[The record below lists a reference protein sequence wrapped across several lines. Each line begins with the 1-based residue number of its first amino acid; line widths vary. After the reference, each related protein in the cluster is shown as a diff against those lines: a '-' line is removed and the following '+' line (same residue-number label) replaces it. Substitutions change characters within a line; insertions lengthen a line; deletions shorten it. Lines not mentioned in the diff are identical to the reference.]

1 MAGGGGN
8 KRRAARSS
16 RPEYEL
22 FHTYRLPNG
31 FRIICM
37 ELDRPIVHC
46 GLVIQVGTRDERPGE
61 AGAAHFLEHMLFKG
75 TARRKAFH
83 VLNRLDSVG
92 GEFNAST
99 SKEDTWITASLL
111 AEHLERAIELM
122 SDITFHATFPEREL
136 AKERDVILDELHGYL
151 DSPADAIFDEYEE
164 RLFAGHP
171 LAMNILGTVDSVRTM
186 DRATL
191 TGFVERHYVPEAMVM
206 SVVGGVAAREVE
218 RLCIKYFG
226 PMAARKAD
234 VVRVRPE
241 PLPVFDVR
249 LNKDVHQ
256 VHHVMGGLCPG
267 SDHDDRLTL
276 ALVANHLGGPT
287 MNNRLS
293 LNVRERHG
301 MAYNIEC
308 AYTPNSD
315 CGTVGVYFGTDA
327 RLHDRAEQLV
337 RKEIRAVCTQ
347 RLGTRTLH
355 EIKQQIAGHIAL
367 SSDSGAS
374 VMTGLG
380 KSYLL
385 YDRVEPME
393 EVFRALDA
401 ITADDVLRVANTWF
415 DPDRWSH
422 LVYLS
427 N

>member
-1 MAGGGGN
+1 
-8 KRRAARSS
+8 
-16 RPEYEL
+16 
-22 FHTYRLPNG
+22 
-31 FRIICM
+31 
-37 ELDRPIVHC
+37 
-46 GLVIQVGTRDERPGE
+46 
-61 AGAAHFLEHMLFKG
+61 
-75 TARRKAFH
+75 
-83 VLNRLDSVG
+83 
-92 GEFNAST
+92 
-99 SKEDTWITASLL
+99 
-111 AEHLERAIELM
+111 
-122 SDITFHATFPEREL
+122 
-136 AKERDVILDELHGYL
+136 
-151 DSPADAIFDEYEE
+151 
-164 RLFAGHP
+164 
-171 LAMNILGTVDSVRTM
+171 
-186 DRATL
+186 
-191 TGFVERHYVPEAMVM
+191 VERHYVPEAMVM

-218 RLCIKYFG
+218 RLCIKHFG

-415 DPDRWSH
+415 DPDGWSH